1 MTETSWKIIVQVFS
15 DTKSSPETL
24 LFTVD
29 FGGAGRAGDA
39 LQLYPQSWLRRLR
52 LASISEA
59 AVRQYPW
66 TRDTVQDI
74 TKSGC
79 GKLLCRSRRA
89 QSNTT

>member
-52 LASISEA
+52 LASIS
-59 AVRQYPW
+59 
-66 TRDTVQDI
+66 
-74 TKSGC
+74 
-79 GKLLCRSRRA
+79 
-89 QSNTT
+89 